1 MSGTQFLF
9 PRGRGWFLVSGIKSF
24 PVASREALQEGPD
37 GGPLGT
43 QGRESL
49 LWLKPCR
56 CLPSP
61 AQPQEGSLS
70 WISARGVIIY
80 VFENVWILEP
90 NYNKNIFK
98 LISTSFWSCQLN

>member
-1 MSGTQFLF
+1 M
-9 PRGRGWFLVSGIKSF
+9 
-24 PVASREALQEGPD
+24 
-37 GGPLGT
+37 GT
-43 QGRESL
+43 QGTASL
-49 LWLKPCR
+49 PWPQLR
-56 CLPSP
+56 GCLPSP